1 MVTTAALIVAAGRGH
16 RVGGPVPKQYRPL
29 GGRAV
34 LGHSIGRFAAHPR
47 VDRVRVVIAPVDQAL
62 YDDAARESGDAGKL
76 LAPVPGGATRQESAR
91 LGLESFA
98 EAAPD
103 LVLIHDGARPLIP
116 AAVIDGTLDAL
127 SRHDGAVAALAVSDS
142 LKRAA
147 PEGAADSAVVG
158 ASVPRDGLWRA
169 QTPQG
174 FRYPAIL
181 DAHRAAAGGA
191 GGALTDDAAV
201 AERAGLSVALTPGDE
216 DNLKITTERDFARA
230 ERILAA
236 RDERPAAA
244 AAFDTRVGMGF
255 DVHRFGPGD
264 HLMLGGV
271 AVPHDHGV
279 VSHSDGD
286 VVLHAVVDAILGALA
301 AGDIGSHFPPSD
313 AAWRDADSTRF
324 VAHALA
330 LLAARGGQLRHVDVT
345 LICQRPRIGPHRPAM
360 VARLA
365 AVLGLA
371 PGRIGL
377 KATTTERLGF
387 TGRGEGIAAQAVATV
402 RLPGGGDDGGGGRD
416 DG

>member
-16 RVGGPVPKQYRPL
+16 RAGGPVPKQYRPL

-47 VDRVRVVIAPVDQAL
+47 VDRVRVVIAPADQAL

-91 LGLESFA
+91 LGLESLA

-127 SRHDGAVAALAVSDS
+127 GRHDGAVAALAVSDS
-142 LKRAA
+142 LKRAT
-147 PEGAADSAVVG
+147 ADGAVVG

-181 DAHRAAAGGA
+181 DAHRAAAAGA
-191 GGALTDDAAV
+191 GGGLTDDAAV

-330 LLAARGGQLRHVDVT
+330 LLAARGGQLAHVDVT
-345 LICQRPRIGPHRPAM
+345 LICQRPRIDPHRPAM

-402 RLPGGGDDGGGGRD
+402 RLPGDGDDGGGGGGD

>member
-1 MVTTAALIVAAGRGH
+1 MVTAAALIVAAGRGH

-47 VDRVRVVIAPVDQAL
+47 VDWVRVVIAPADRAL
-62 YDDAARESGDAGKL
+62 YDDAARASGGTGKL
-76 LAPVPGGATRQESAR
+76 LAPVPGGATRQDSAR

-98 EAAPD
+98 NAAPD
-103 LVLIHDGARPLIP
+103 LVLIHDGARPLVP
-116 AAVIDGTLDAL
+116 AAVIDGALDAL
-127 SRHDGAVAALAVSDS
+127 GRHDGAVAALALSDS
-142 LKRAA
+142 LKRAL
-147 PEGAADSAVVG
+147 PDAAAASAVVAG
-158 ASVPRDGLWRA
+158 SVPRDGLWRA

-181 DAHRAAAGGA
+181 DAHRAAA

-244 AAFDTRVGMGF
+244 AFDTRVGMGF

-286 VVLHAVVDAILGALA
+286 VVLHAVVDAI
-301 AGDIGSHFPPSD
+301 
-313 AAWRDADSTRF
+313 
-324 VAHALA
+324 
-330 LLAARGGQLRHVDVT
+330 
-345 LICQRPRIGPHRPAM
+345 
-360 VARLA
+360 
-365 AVLGLA
+365 
-371 PGRIGL
+371 PGR
-377 KATTTERLGF
+377 A
-387 TGRGEGIAAQAVATV
+387 
-402 RLPGGGDDGGGGRD
+402 GGGRYRQPLPALRRGLAGRRFD
-416 DG
+416 ALRGPRAGAAGGARRAASPCRCHADLPAAQDRPASAGHGGAARRGSRPPAWAHRPEGHHDGAPRLHRAGRRHRGAGGRHGPTARRR

>member
-47 VDRVRVVIAPVDQAL
+47 VDWVRVVIAPADRAL
-62 YDDAARESGDAGKL
+62 YDDAARESGGVGKL
-76 LAPVPGGATRQESAR
+76 LAPVPGGATRQDSAR
-91 LGLESFA
+91 LGLESLA
-98 EAAPD
+98 DAAPD
-103 LVLIHDGARPLIP
+103 IVLIHDGARPLIP
-116 AAVIDGTLDAL
+116 VAVIDGALDAL
-127 SRHDGAVAALAVSDS
+127 GRHDGAVAALAVSDS
-142 LKRAA
+142 LKRAL
-147 PEGAADSAVVG
+147 PEGAAASAMVG

-174 FRYPAIL
+174 FRYSAIL
-181 DAHRAAAGGA
+181 DAHRVAAGGA

-216 DNLKITTERDFARA
+216 DNLKITTARDFARA
-230 ERILAA
+230 ERILAMQEGGA
-236 RDERPAAA
+236 ATAAA

-313 AAWRDADSTRF
+313 AAWRDADSTHF

-371 PGRIGL
+371 PARIGL

-402 RLPGGGDDGGGGRD
+402 RLPGDGDDVGHD

>member
-47 VDRVRVVIAPVDQAL
+47 VDRVRVVIAPADRAL
-62 YDDAARESGDAGKL
+62 YDDAARASGGTGKL
-76 LAPVPGGATRQESAR
+76 LAPVPGGATRQDSAR

-98 EAAPD
+98 DAAPD
-103 LVLIHDGARPLIP
+103 LVLIHDGARPLVP
-116 AAVIDGTLDAL
+116 AAVIDGALDAL
-127 SRHDGAVAALAVSDS
+127 GRHDGAVAALAVSDS
-142 LKRAA
+142 LKRAL
-147 PEGAADSAVVG
+147 PDAAAASAVVG

-191 GGALTDDAAV
+191 LTDDAAV
-201 AERAGLSVALTPGDE
+201 AERMGLSVALSPGDE

-236 RDERPAAA
+236 RDERPAA

-301 AGDIGSHFPPSD
+301 EGDIGSHFPPSD

-365 AVLGLA
+365 AVLGLP

-402 RLPGGGDDGGGGRD
+402 RLPGDGDGSDDDG
-416 DG
+416 